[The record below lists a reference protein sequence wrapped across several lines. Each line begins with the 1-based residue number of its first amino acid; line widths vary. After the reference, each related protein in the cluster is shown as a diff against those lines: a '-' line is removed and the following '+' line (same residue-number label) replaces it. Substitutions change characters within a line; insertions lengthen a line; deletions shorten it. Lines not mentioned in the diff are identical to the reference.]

1 MLELKNYSVSVGEK
15 SVLRDVNIQFLPGKT
30 YFVVGKNG
38 GGKSSL
44 AMSVMGYPKYRM
56 TGGTIE
62 LDGMD
67 MSNMDIT
74 ERANRG
80 IFLALQ
86 NIPEIPGIKLGEFL
100 RTISNEK
107 LKREHPETKPVTPF
121 LFRRYVVQKLQKLG
135 LPESFLG
142 RDLNVGFSGG
152 EKRRIEMLQIEI
164 LSPRYI
170 LVDEIDSGLD
180 IDAFKSV
187 ASSLA
192 ELATPERT
200 LIVVTH
206 NYRLAEFLP
215 PDRVVVIDA
224 GKIVETGSAELLRE
238 VEKVGFTA
246 PAHIHP
252 II

>member
-1 MLELKNYSVSVGEK
+1 MLELNHYSVSVGEK
-15 SVLRDVNIQFLPGKT
+15 SVLQNIDIQFLPGKT
-30 YFVVGKNG
+30 YFIVGKNG

-44 AMSVMGYPKYRM
+44 AMSIMGYPKYRM
-56 TGGTIE
+56 TSGTIL
-62 LDGMD
+62 LDGVD
-67 MSNMDIT
+67 ISDMDIA
-74 ERANRG
+74 ERARHG

-107 LKREHPETKPVTPF
+107 LKREHPEAKPVTPF
-121 LFRRYVVQKLQKLG
+121 LFRRYVAQKLQKLG
-135 LPESFLG
+135 LSESFLE

-187 ASSLA
+187 ATSLA
-192 ELATPERT
+192 TLSNPERT
-200 LIVVTH
+200 LIIVTH
-206 NYRLAEFLP
+206 NYRLAQYLP
-215 PDRVVVIDA
+215 PSQVVVIDA
-224 GKIVETGSAELLRE
+224 GKIVETGSISLLRE
-238 VEKVGFTA
+238 VEKVGFSS

>member
-1 MLELKNYSVSVGEK
+1 MLEIKNLSISVGEK
-15 SVLRDVNIQFLPGKT
+15 SVLNHIDILFQTGKT

-44 AMSVMGYPKYRM
+44 AMSIMGYPKYRI
-56 TGGTIE
+56 TSGTIE
-62 LDGMD
+62 LDGQNI
-67 MSNMDIT
+67 SNLDIT
-74 ERANRG
+74 ERAHLG

-121 LFRRYVVQKLQKLG
+121 LFRRYIVQKLQKLG
-135 LPESFLG
+135 LPESFLS

-152 EKRRIEMLQIEI
+152 EKRRIEMLQMEI
-164 LSPRYI
+164 LNPKYV

-187 ASSLA
+187 ATSLA
-192 ELATPERT
+192 ELATPDRT

-215 PDRVVVIDA
+215 PDYVIVIEE
-224 GKIVETGSAELLRE
+224 GKIGKTGGLELLRE
-238 VEKVGFTA
+238 VEKTGFSGSA
-246 PAHIHP
+246 NIHSTL
-252 II
+252 

>member
-1 MLELKNYSVSVGEK
+1 MLELKNLSVSVGEK
-15 SVLRDVNIQFLPGKT
+15 SVLRSIDIQFQTGKT
-30 YFVVGKNG
+30 YYVVGKNG

-44 AMSVMGYPKYRM
+44 AMSVMGYPKYRI
-56 TGGTIE
+56 TAGTIE
-62 LDGMD
+62 LDGKD
-67 MSNMDIT
+67 ISNMDIT
-74 ERANRG
+74 ERAHLG

-121 LFRRYVVQKLQKLG
+121 LFRRYIVQKLEKLG

-152 EKRRIEMLQIEI
+152 EKRRVEMLQMEI
-164 LSPRYI
+164 LNPKYV

-187 ASSLA
+187 AASLA

-215 PDRVVVIDA
+215 PDRVIVMED
-224 GKIVETGSAELLRE
+224 GKIAETGSAELLRE
-238 VEKVGFTA
+238 VEKTGFAA
-246 PAHIHP
+246 PSHVHP